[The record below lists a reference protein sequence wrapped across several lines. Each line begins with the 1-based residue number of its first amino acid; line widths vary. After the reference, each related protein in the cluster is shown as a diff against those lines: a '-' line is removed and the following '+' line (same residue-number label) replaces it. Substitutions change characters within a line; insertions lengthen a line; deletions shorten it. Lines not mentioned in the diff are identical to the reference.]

1 MIRLLPFVLLAAC
14 NPPADQTPADLDVDT
29 HINGPRDPGVPA
41 AWDQS
46 TSIRTSDGA
55 FELYFTRPGT
65 ERGDEEDPEL
75 DDAVIALID
84 AATSTIDASLF
95 EFNREPI
102 VEALLAA
109 HDRGVAIRF
118 VGDGDELHD
127 PGYEALIEAGVILSV
142 RAPNDRI
149 MHNKFVLVDGQ
160 TLFTGSTNFSQNGVM
175 LNNNGSIVVNDPVV
189 AAAYA
194 AEFEQMYSQGLFGR
208 RKVSVNPPTRT
219 PIGDHIVTPRF
230 SPADPGNLAL
240 LDTLAEADNTVLFMV
255 FSFTRLDI
263 IQELIELHDS
273 GVQVVG
279 VFDESQ
285 GRSRYSADDILAEA
299 GVPVF
304 IDGNHN
310 AIGFAGGKLHHKTM
324 IVDPLSESEP
334 TTIVGSYNWSASA
347 NDYNDENLMVIEG
360 GEVASAYMDEFCR
373 VLAVATPHPLYEG
386 TVPDPCA
393 GLLVPIRF
401 NEVFANP
408 DGTDRGNEWL
418 EIVNAGGAPV
428 DLGGWTLGDLYS
440 PSRHV
445 FEPFILPPG
454 ASLVIAESPTGA
466 TREVI
471 VSSGTLSLNNNAEEL
486 FLYDA
491 SGTTVDHIG
500 YQNAMSGVSFNR
512 NPDGGLRGDF
522 ALHTELPGA
531 VGASSPGNLASG
543 EEWGVEIV
551 LNEAMPDPLSGEHEW
566 VELVN
571 VGTAEVDLS
580 GWTLSDDGGSGNV
593 LFPEGF
599 ILPGGRAVVLAD
611 VGADLSVFPGQVWQ
625 ATSRL
630 SLNNSNETITLY
642 DRFGLERAQ
651 LGWGTRTSA
660 DDGISVNRTVD
671 GYRNSSPINHNLV
684 DNPDVPMELRPLS
697 SPGTRVDGAVWGGEI
712 VVNEALPNPDGS
724 DTDEEFVEIINVG
737 NLTVDLSGWT
747 LGDAVDPRRH
757 IFDDGFLLEPG
768 AFVVVYDGGDHS
780 EITGAINATSGSL
793 SLNNTGD
800 SATLFNSNNEVVSSV
815 QWSDSVSGVSWNR
828 SVDGDPGSDLT
839 LHTDLSADGISP
851 GAYATPLVP

>member
-1 MIRLLPFVLLAAC
+1 MIRLLPFVLFAAC
-14 NPPADQTPADLDVDT
+14 NPPNGANTGDTQADT

-55 FELYFTRPGT
+55 FELFFTRPGV

-84 AATSTIDASLF
+84 AATRTIDASLF
-95 EFNREPI
+95 EFNRVPI
-102 VEALLAA
+102 VASLLRA

-127 PGYEALIEAGVILSV
+127 PGYEALVEVGVVLSV

-149 MHNKFVLVDGQ
+149 MHNKFVLIDDT
-160 TLFTGSTNFSQNGVM
+160 TLFTGSTNFSRNGVM
-175 LNNNGSIVVNDPVV
+175 LNNNGSLIVSDPIM

-208 RKVSVNPPTRT
+208 RKESVNPPTRS

-230 SPADPGNLAL
+230 SPADPANLAL
-240 LDTLAEADNTVLFMV
+240 LDTLAEADIAVLFMV
-255 FSFTRLDI
+255 FSFTREDI
-263 IQELIELHDS
+263 IRELIDLHNS
-273 GVQVVG
+273 GIQVVG

-285 GRSRYSADDILAEA
+285 ARSRYSADDILAEA

-310 AIGFAGGKLHHKTM
+310 AIGFAGGKLHHKAM

-347 NDYNDENLMVIEG
+347 NEYNDENLLVIEG
-360 GEVASAYMDEFCR
+360 AEVASAYMDEFCR
-373 VLAVATPHPLYEG
+373 VLAVATPHPLYKG

-393 GLLVPIRF
+393 GLLIPIRF

-408 DGTDRGNEWL
+408 EGTDRGNEWV

-428 DLGGWTLGDLYS
+428 DLDGWTLGDVYS
-440 PSRHV
+440 ASRHV

-454 ASLVIAESPTGA
+454 ASLVIAESSTGA
-466 TREVI
+466 TREVL

-486 FLYDA
+486 TLYDA

-500 YQNAMSGVSFNR
+500 YQNAVSGVSFNR
-512 NPDGGLRGDF
+512 FPDGNLRGDF

-531 VGASSPGNLASG
+531 VGASSAGNLASG

-551 LNEAMPDPLSGEHEW
+551 LNEAMPAPESGGDEW

-571 VGTAEVDLS
+571 VGTAEIDLS
-580 GWTLSDDGGSGNV
+580 GWTLSDNGGSGNV
-593 LFPEGF
+593 LFPQGF

-611 VGADLSVFPGQVWQ
+611 VGADLSVFPGSVWQ
-625 ATSRL
+625 ASSRL

-642 DRFGLERAQ
+642 DSFGLERAQ
-651 LGWGTRTSA
+651 MGWGTRTSA
-660 DDGISVNRTVD
+660 DGGISVNRTTD
-671 GYRNSSPINHNLV
+671 GYRNSALINHDQV
-684 DNPDVPMELRPLS
+684 ENPNVPVELRPTS
-697 SPGTRVDGAVWGGEI
+697 SPGLRVDGAAWGGEI
-712 VVNEALPNPDGS
+712 VVNEVLPNPEGR
-724 DTDEEFVEIINVG
+724 DTDEEFIEIVNVG
-737 NLTVDLSGWT
+737 NLTVDLSSWT
-747 LGDAVDPRRH
+747 LGDAVNPRRH
-757 IFDDGFLLEPG
+757 IFDDDSLLPPG
-768 AFVVVYDGGDHS
+768 AFVVVYDGGDHD
-780 EITGAINATSGSL
+780 EVTGAINATSGSL
-793 SLNNTGD
+793 ALNNTGD
-800 SATLFNSNNEVVSSV
+800 SATLFNSSHEVVSSV
-815 QWSDSVSGVSWNR
+815 QWSSSTSGVSWNR

-839 LHTDLSADGISP
+839 LHTDVGDDNTSP
-851 GAYATPLVP
+851 GDFAQPVVP